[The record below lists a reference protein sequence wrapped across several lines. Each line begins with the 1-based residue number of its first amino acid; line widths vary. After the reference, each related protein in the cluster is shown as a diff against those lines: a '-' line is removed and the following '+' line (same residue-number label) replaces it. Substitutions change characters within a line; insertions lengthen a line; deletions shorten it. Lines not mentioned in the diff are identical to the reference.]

1 MFDDIELAYLRSQ
14 PLARLATVGP
24 DGQPDNSPVGFE
36 FDDDVFWIGGF
47 DVPATRKYRNVVAG
61 ATLAALVVDDLESVE
76 PWRPRGIR
84 VYGTVDVVDR
94 QGRFGSAP
102 YLRLTP
108 TVTWSWALE
117 VPFAGP
123 DISDSPDS
131 PQSRKRTVWR

>member
-36 FDDDVFWIGGF
+36 LDDDVFWIGGF

-84 VYGTVDVVDR
+84 VYGTIDVVDR

-117 VPFAGP
+117 VPFGG
-123 DISDSPDS
+123 PDS